1 MSKVRHPKVTHAN
14 RAAKTAKFAEQKTSN
29 ARKAS
34 SGKWVQPEIDPKTGL
49 YNVKLEELDTV
60 PG

>member
-1 MSKVRHPKVTHAN
+1 MPKVRHPKVTRAN
-14 RAAKTAKFAEQKTSN
+14 RAAKFAEQKTSN
-29 ARKAS
+29 ARKPS
-34 SGKWVQPEIDPKTGL
+34 SGKWVQREIDPKTGL